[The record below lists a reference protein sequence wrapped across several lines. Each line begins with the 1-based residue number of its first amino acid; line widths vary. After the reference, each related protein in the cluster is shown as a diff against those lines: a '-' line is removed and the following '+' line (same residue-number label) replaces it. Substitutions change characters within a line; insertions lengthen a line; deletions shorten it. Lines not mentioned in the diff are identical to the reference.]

1 MERDNLR
8 DDLSRLKMG
17 IWGDLPAKCAHSSLL
32 AVKEI
37 SGDGFIPQCLTRAV
51 WPACSKQHRSFLVLS
66 ECFKRNWIPWL
77 WLYVTGLIL
86 ELEKKNL
93 EWDSAVRIMKLLR
106 QRGVCWTTALV
117 TKELWKA
124 DLGRC
129 QIGFQNPPIY
139 SAKYA
144 GAEIFWVIL
153 VPLQHKEILILDR
166 DPLTL

>member
-8 DDLSRLKMG
+8 DDLSQLKMG

-86 ELEKKNL
+86 ELEKKIWSECSQNYETVETTRSVL
-93 EWDSAVRIMKLLR
+93 DNCFGHKGALKGRFRPMPNRLSKSPYLLCKICR
-106 QRGVCWTTALV
+106 SRDFLSNPCSSSTQRNINI
-117 TKELWKA
+117 
-124 DLGRC
+124 R
-129 QIGFQNPPIY
+129 
-139 SAKYA
+139 
-144 GAEIFWVIL
+144 
-153 VPLQHKEILILDR
+153 
-166 DPLTL
+166 

>member
-8 DDLSRLKMG
+8 DDLSQLKMG

-51 WPACSKQHRSFLVLS
+51 WPAGSKQHRSFLVIS

-86 ELEKKNL
+86 ELEKNL
-93 EWDSAVRIMKLLR
+93 LGVR
-106 QRGVCWTTALV
+106 QRRQNYETTRSVLDNWFGHKGAL
-117 TKELWKA
+117 K
-124 DLGRC
+124 GRFRPMPNRLSKSPYLLFKIC
-129 QIGFQNPPIY
+129 RSRDFMSNPCSSSTQRNIN
-139 SAKYA
+139 
-144 GAEIFWVIL
+144 I
-153 VPLQHKEILILDR
+153 R
-166 DPLTL
+166 